1 MDNLQKKSF
10 FDAFSS
16 KQSFILGC
24 VAALL
29 ILGTVGFVGLGT
41 YVIKS
46 GNVGTG
52 SNSANIE
59 IDDTNTTGDIG
70 DEVVATNSEQLFKDL
85 ATEVGINVDTFNTCR
100 SSDSKLAVIQK
111 DQTSAS
117 AAGVRGTPA
126 SFLINKNGSIKQ
138 ITGGA
143 VPYASIKAL
152 LDQTLGNTV
161 SGTPAATADITG
173 TLAAVT
179 NSDHITGTGD
189 ITIVTYTD
197 FQCSYCESFDTT
209 MQQIMKDY
217 SGKVKWVLRNFP
229 LSFHDQAQN
238 SAEAA
243 ECAGDQGKY
252 WEYAEALF
260 QNQGSL

>member
-1 MDNLQKKSF
+1 MDNLPKKSF

-29 ILGTVGFVGLGT
+29 ILGTVGFVGLGA
-41 YVIKS
+41 YVIKG
-46 GNVGTG
+46 GNVGG
-52 SNSANIE
+52 GGNSASANVE
-59 IDDTNTTGDIG
+59 TFGANTTG
-70 DEVVATNSEQLFKDL
+70 DEVVATSSEQLFKDL
-85 ATEVGINVDTFNTCR
+85 ATKVEINADTFNTCR
-100 SSDSKLAVIQK
+100 SSDSKLTVIQK
-111 DQTSAS
+111 DQASAS
-117 AAGVRGTPA
+117 AAGVRGTPS
-126 SFLINKNGSIKQ
+126 SFLINKDGSIKQ

-143 VPYASIKAL
+143 VPYASMKAL
-152 LDQTLGNTV
+152 LDQNLGNTV
-161 SGTPAATADITG
+161 SGTPATTADMTG

-179 NSDHITGTGD
+179 SSDHITGTGD

-197 FQCSYCESFDTT
+197 FQCPYCESFDTT

-238 SAEAA
+238 AAEAA